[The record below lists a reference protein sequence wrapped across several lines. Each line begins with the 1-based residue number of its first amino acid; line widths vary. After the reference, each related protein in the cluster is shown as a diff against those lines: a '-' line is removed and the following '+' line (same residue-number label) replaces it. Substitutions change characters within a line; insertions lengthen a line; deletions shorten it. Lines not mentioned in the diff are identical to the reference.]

1 MASRALYGTGGALGA
16 KAADRAEK
24 RRFITRK
31 ALRSGGL
38 PRVDA
43 SVRAVP
49 SVTADTLKS
58 ALATP
63 LAATDFPTLGKKY
76 EGKVRDNYTL
86 ADGRRVLITT
96 DRISAFDH
104 VLGTLPL
111 KGQVL
116 NFVAAWWFE
125 QTKHL
130 VPNHVISVPDP
141 NALLAHECQPLPVE
155 MVVRAYLTGTTS
167 TSIWVHYER
176 GAREFCGHSLPD
188 GMKKHERLPT
198 PLLTPS
204 TKAAHGAHDVSASR
218 EEILKL
224 TGMPEAEFDQAAE
237 YAMTLFREGQRIC
250 AERGLILVDT
260 KYELG
265 KTPDGKI
272 VVIDEIHTPDSSRF
286 WYQNTYEER
295 FGSGHD
301 PESFDKEY
309 VRRWLVEQGF
319 RGEGAIPPIPD
330 DVKIQAVMRYIE
342 AVERITGT
350 TFEPDLS
357 EPNARLARN
366 LKNLLPV

>member
-1 MASRALYGTGGALGA
+1 VNAETLRRALAH
-16 KAADRAEK
+16 
-24 RRFITRK
+24 
-31 ALRSGGL
+31 
-38 PRVDA
+38 
-43 SVRAVP
+43 
-49 SVTADTLKS
+49 
-58 ALATP
+58 P
-63 LAATDFPTLGKKY
+63 LERTDFPSLGKKY

-86 ADGRRVLITT
+86 PDGRRVLVTT

-125 QTKHL
+125 KTRAL
-130 VPNHVISVPDP
+130 VPNHVLAVPDP
-141 NALLAHECQPLPVE
+141 NVLVAEECTALPVE

-176 GAREFCGHSLPD
+176 GAREFCGHALPD
-188 GMKKHERLPT
+188 GMRRHQRLPE

-204 TKAAHGAHDVSASR
+204 TKAAHGDHDVSASR
-218 EEILKL
+218 SEILGL
-224 TGMPEAEFDQAAE
+224 TGMPAAEFDRAADM
-237 YAMTLFREGQRIC
+237 AMTLFREGQRIC

-265 KTPDGKI
+265 KTRQGEL

-286 WYQNTYEER
+286 WYQKSYAER
-295 FGSGHD
+295 FAAGLD

-319 RGEGAIPPIPD
+319 RGEGPIPAIPD
-330 DVKIQAVMRYIE
+330 DVKIEAVLRYIE
-342 AVERITGT
+342 AVEQITGQP
-350 TFEPDLS
+350 FVPNLEEPQ
-357 EPNARLARN
+357 ARLA
-366 LKNLLPV
+366 KNLAAL